1 MVFDPL
7 AQTDGAVAHIADINL
22 TLSHESWYLGL
33 MDSSLADEMG
43 AVAQAMKSISKEIF
57 FKDYGAEQVPSLLR
71 SKIRLE
77 NLRLVIDGVHFH
89 PGSRRLKIGLAIVGS
104 VVGIT
109 AGATS
114 IVADY
119 PDAKKNLPELQRD
132 VKALSEDL
140 SRKISEYMGKI
151 PVKEGDEPRSPDL
164 FIETSWRRGHKD
176 LGKLLIDNAGR
187 INSQ

>member
-33 MDSSLADEMG
+33 LDSSLADEME
-43 AVAQAMKSISKEIF
+43 AVAQAIKSISKGIF
-57 FKDYGAEQVPSLLR
+57 LKDYGAEEVPPLFS
-71 SKIRLE
+71 SKLRLE
-77 NLRLVIDGVHFH
+77 KLHLVIDGVHFS
-89 PGSRRLKIGLAIVGS
+89 PGSRRLQIGLAIVAS

-119 PDAKKNLPELQRD
+119 PDAKKNLPELQKD
-132 VKALSEDL
+132 VKAFSEDL
-140 SRKISEYMGKI
+140 SRKISEYIGKI
-151 PVKEGDEPRSPDL
+151 PVREGEEQRTPDL
-164 FIETSWRRGHKD
+164 FIETSWRRGYKD

-187 INSQ
+187 NTGQ